1 MRHIQEIPYG
11 GGSMS
16 KVIKLSE
23 YINENKVVT
32 PKVKTAP
39 KRNKKINNNQDE
51 NRYKQKN
58 YTFEKKQ
65 KKKQKKKS
73 STLGFS
79 KRSNYSRCKN
89 SAIYS
94 LAMREHS
101 RLELKN
107 KLTKK
112 EYAENVDLEKLLDEL
127 EENNYLNEERF
138 IESFIRYR
146 SGRGQGINK
155 ISNELKQ
162 RGINNVQINIALQE
176 AEIDWFKLAKEQNEK
191 KFGLQKPE
199 DFKEKARQ
207 MRFLSGRGFDFDEIR
222 ASVD

>member
-1 MRHIQEIPYG
+1 MRLYSRGPFGE
-11 GGSMS
+11 GSMS

-23 YINENKVVT
+23 YIIENKVST
-32 PKVKTAP
+32 PKETAAS
-39 KRNKKINNNQDE
+39 NKNKNKNKNKNIIQDE
-51 NRYKQKN
+51 NRNKQQN

-65 KKKQKKKS
+65 KKKSRK
-73 STLGFS
+73 LGFS
-79 KRSNYSRCKN
+79 KRDNYSRCKN

-112 EYAENVDLEKLLDEL
+112 DYAENVDLDKLLDEL

-138 IESFIRYR
+138 VESFIRYR

-176 AEIDWFKLAKEQNEK
+176 AEIDWLQLAKEQREK
-191 KFGLQKPE
+191 KFGLQKPG

-207 MRFLSGRGFDFDEIR
+207 IRFLSGRGFDFDVIR